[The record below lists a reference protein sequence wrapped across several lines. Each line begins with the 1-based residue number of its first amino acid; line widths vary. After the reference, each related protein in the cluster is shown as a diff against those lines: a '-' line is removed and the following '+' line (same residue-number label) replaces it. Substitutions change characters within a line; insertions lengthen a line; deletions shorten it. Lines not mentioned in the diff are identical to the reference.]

1 MGIDMKYLKN
11 VATLKFFPKKCT
23 SCKMCIEVCP
33 HAVFA
38 FENKNIYITD
48 KDKCMECGACM
59 RNCDFGAIEVNAG
72 VGCAAAIINGMING
86 TEPSCDCSGESS
98 SCC

>member
-11 VATLKFFPKKCT
+11 VSTLEFFPEKCT
-23 SCKMCIEVCP
+23 KCKMCIEVCP
-33 HAVFA
+33 HAVFS
-38 FENKNIYITD
+38 FENKKISITD

-59 RNCDFGAIEVNAG
+59 KNCDFDAIQVNIG

-86 TEPSCDCSGESS
+86 TEPNCDCSGDSG